1 MTNMNGFLLPRTII
15 AAMTFLCVA
24 ALMSGCSKPDFF
36 DTKGQSGQ
44 FSDFHGKWVVI
55 NYWAEW
61 CEPCREEIPEFNQLA
76 SEHTEKLEVLS
87 VPFDRLSME
96 ELAAQV
102 TRMGIEYRTLISDP
116 AALLGLSKP
125 NVLPVTYIMKPD
137 GSFFKELL
145 GPQTKESIVKLL
157 HSSK

>member
-1 MTNMNGFLLPRTII
+1 MTNTKGLPLPRTII

-61 CEPCREEIPEFNQLA
+61 CEPCREEIPEFNRLG
-76 SEHTEKLEVLS
+76 SEHAEKLVVLS
-87 VPFDRLSME
+87 IPFDNLTPE
-96 ELAAQV
+96 ELTAQV
-102 TRMGIEYRTLISDP
+102 ARMGIEYRTLTADP

-125 NVLPVTYIMKPD
+125 TVLPATYLMKPD

-145 GPQTKESIVKLL
+145 GTQTEESILKLL
-157 HSSK
+157 LTTK